1 MAKLNGNREEREG
14 LGIIQIFGGGWREK
28 EGGGRREEGEVEELE
43 ECSGKRGWMR
53 AEKGGVWFGGF
64 SWEWPA

>member
-1 MAKLNGNREEREG
+1 MEVGERER
-14 LGIIQIFGGGWREK
+14 GGSRV
-28 EGGGRREEGEVEELE
+28 EGEGEEFE
-43 ECSGKRGWMR
+43 ESSGKRGWMR